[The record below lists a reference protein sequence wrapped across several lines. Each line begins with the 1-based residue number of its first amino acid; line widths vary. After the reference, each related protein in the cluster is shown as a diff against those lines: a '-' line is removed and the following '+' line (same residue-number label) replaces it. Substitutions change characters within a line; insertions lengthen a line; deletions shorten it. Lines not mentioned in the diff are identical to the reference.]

1 MSQPIPPIPPTSAE
15 AGAAPGRTKAT
26 ANSGKRK
33 DEAQKQEMRRMVLGL
48 LKPYRGWLVIVL
60 VAMVVEI
67 LMSLASPWPLKLVL
81 DDALGNHHL
90 PAWLEWAHQF
100 GIGRHT
106 LGVALFAGIATLLIA
121 VIAGIATYIDNYYTT
136 SIGQYVANDLRLKI
150 YEHLHRL
157 SLGYYDTA
165 KTGALMSTITSDVAT
180 VQNFA
185 SSSTLGILVD
195 IVTIIFMLGLMVWLD
210 WDFTL
215 IAIAVMPFLLLFV
228 FRFKKA
234 VKDVT
239 REVRLRQ
246 SEIVAVVQEGLGQVR
261 AVKAF
266 GRQDLEVTHMQAASL
281 ASTEAA
287 LRARRIKSL
296 LSPVVAVVV
305 ALCTGIV
312 LWKGTALIIAGA
324 MTAGALTVYLAY
336 LSKFFKPVKDLAS
349 MASTIAQTTV
359 ALERIQKILSADN
372 IIHERPDATD
382 PGRTRGEITFEHVAF
397 GYGDESLV
405 LRDVSFNI
413 KPGQVVGIVGPT
425 GSGKSTVVS
434 LMPRFYDPAAG
445 RILIDGVDIASHK
458 LSGLRSQ
465 IGFVLQETV
474 LFRGSIAENIAYGK
488 PGATQ
493 EEIVAAAKLAN
504 ADEFIS
510 RMPHGYESMVGERG
524 DTLSGGQ
531 RQRIGIARAVIRNSP
546 IMILDEPTAALDTES
561 ERLVIEGLEGL
572 MKGRTVIMIAHRLST
587 LRNADKII
595 VLKDG
600 VVVEEGTNDELVALG
615 GVYAEL
621 HRIQYENP
629 AAAPAA
635 ASA

>member
-1 MSQPIPPIPPTSAE
+1 MSPPA
-15 AGAAPGRTKAT
+15 AGVVAAPSEKDA
-26 ANSGKRK
+26 KRRLIL
-33 DEAQKQEMRRMVLGL
+33 QLIR
-48 LKPYRGWLVIVL
+48 PYRGWLAIVL
-60 VAMVVEI
+60 AAMLVEV
-67 LMSLASPWPLKLVL
+67 LMSLAAPWPLKLVL
-81 DDALGNHHL
+81 DDALGTHHL
-90 PAWLEWAHQF
+90 PAWLEWAHQL

-106 LGVALFAGIATLLIA
+106 LGVALFAGLATVAIA
-121 VIAGIATYIDNYYTT
+121 VIGGIATYIDNYYTT
-136 SIGQYVANDLRLKI
+136 SIGQWVANDLRLRI

-157 SLGYYDTA
+157 SLGFYDTA
-165 KTGALMSTITSDVAT
+165 KTGTLMSTITSDVAT
-180 VQNFA
+180 VQSFA
-185 SSSTLGILVD
+185 SSSTLSIVVD
-195 IVTIIFMLGLMVWLD
+195 IVTIVFMLGLMIWLD

-228 FRFKKA
+228 FRFKNA
-234 VKDVT
+234 VKNVT
-239 REVRLRQ
+239 REVRVRQ

-266 GRQDLEVTHMQAASL
+266 GRQDLEVAHMTAASH

-287 LRARRIKSL
+287 LRARKVKSL

-312 LWKGTALIIAGA
+312 LWKGTALIIAGT

-336 LSKFFKPVKDLAS
+336 LSKFFKPVKDLAG

-359 ALERIQKILSADN
+359 ALERIQKILSADDV
-372 IIHERPDATD
+372 IKERPGAID
-382 PGRTRGEITFEHVAF
+382 PGRTRGEIRFDHVAF
-397 GYGDESLV
+397 GYGSDALV
-405 LRDVSFNI
+405 LRDVSFTI
-413 KPGQVVGIVGPT
+413 QPGQVVGIVGPT

-434 LMPRFYDPAAG
+434 LMPRFYDPSAG
-445 RILIDGVDIASHK
+445 RVLIDGVDIATHK
-458 LSGLRSQ
+458 LAALRAQ

-474 LFRGSIAENIAYGK
+474 LFRGTIGENIAYGK
-488 PGATQ
+488 PGATR

-504 ADEFIS
+504 ADEFIA
-510 RMPHGYESMVGERG
+510 RMPHGYDSLVGERG

-561 ERLVIEGLEGL
+561 ERLVIEGLERL
-572 MKGRTVIMIAHRLST
+572 MQGRTVIMIAHRLST

-621 HRIQYENP
+621 HRIQYDTP
-629 AAAPAA
+629 PATAAAIA
-635 ASA
+635 